1 MKKILIYIFIS
12 LTGIFLNSCKKN
24 NMDGDWSDNI
34 KLSQKSVQFNST
46 TNSITI
52 TTETT
57 NWWLNRIA
65 LNGSDLDLENIKIHN
80 KNFEITNPEFQINRK
95 DGNKI
100 IISVPENNSNNERT
114 IIISL
119 QNGNYYD
126 GIIVNQ
132 SKK

>member
-12 LTGIFLNSCKKN
+12 LTGILLNSCEKN
-24 NMDGDWSDNI
+24 NRDGDWSDNI

-57 NWWLNRIA
+57 SWWLNRIA
-65 LNGSDLDLENIKIHN
+65 LNGSDVDLDNIKIQD